1 MSQLSAWMSATRPRT
16 LPLALSSSLMGSLA
30 AFHDGRFRWS
40 VFGLSLL
47 TTLFLQILSNL
58 ANDYG
63 DSVNG
68 ADNEQ
73 RVGPARAVQS
83 GAIPLKTMKRAV
95 ALFSLLAFVAGVAL
109 IAVGLGF
116 DRWLPWLIFLG
127 AGLLAIAAAIF
138 YTAGSKPYG
147 YKGYGDL
154 FVFLFFGITAVVG
167 TYYLHARTVNFSVL
181 LPASTIGFL
190 STAVL
195 NLNNMRDAEGDAL
208 AGKRTLVVVFGSVAA
223 RYYHFTIVILAL
235 LSMVMWNLLHDATPR
250 QYLFLLITP
259 LLVIHLRNVA
269 LNKTPALLDP
279 QLRVLA
285 FSTLLLVLL
294 FGLGLHL

>member
-1 MSQLSAWMSATRPRT
+1 MAAARPRT
-16 LPLALSSSLMGSLA
+16 LPLALSSSLMGSFA
-30 AFHDGRFRWS
+30 ALQDGRFRWW

-68 ADNEQ
+68 ADNDQ
-73 RVGPARAVQS
+73 RVGPVRAVQS
-83 GAIPLKTMKRAV
+83 GAIALTSMRRAV
-95 ALFSLLAFVAGVAL
+95 VLLSLLALTSGVVL
-109 IAVGLGF
+109 ITVGLGF

-127 AGLLAIAAAIF
+127 VGLMAIAAAIF
-138 YTAGSKPYG
+138 YTAGSRPYG

-167 TYYLHARTVNFSVL
+167 TYYLHARTASFGVL
-181 LPASTIGFL
+181 LPAATIGFL

-195 NLNNMRDAEGDAL
+195 NLNNMRDVEGDAL
-208 AGKRTLVVVFGSVAA
+208 AGKRTLVVAFGAQFA
-223 RYYHFTIVILAL
+223 RRYHYSIVVLAVISL
-235 LSMVMWNLLHDATPR
+235 VVWNLIHNAGIW
-250 QYLFLLITP
+250 QYLFLLLTP
-259 LLVIHLRNVA
+259 IIALHLRRVA
-269 LNKTPALLDP
+269 TIKPPALLDP

-285 FSTLLLVLL
+285 FATLLVVLL